1 MQMGRYAEAIA
12 MLERGCSLAGDMPNL
27 MGALG
32 QAYALAGDQPRARAI
47 LAALHERAQTEYVPN
62 TSIAIVHLGLGE
74 KETALDYLERAV
86 AQRDLPVSNFRSHPL
101 YDCLRSEPRFQ
112 ALLRQVG
119 FAAVS
124 GSSG

>member
-1 MQMGRYAEAIA
+1 MLMGRFEDAVAGYQELIALDPMFHKGYSSMGRAYMQMGRYAEAIA

-74 KETALDYLERAV
+74 K
-86 AQRDLPVSNFRSHPL
+86 
-101 YDCLRSEPRFQ
+101 
-112 ALLRQVG
+112 
-119 FAAVS
+119 
-124 GSSG
+124 